1 MAMAMDPEAEQKMK
15 EKQAALKEECSPL
28 LRKSFEH
35 HNPSGSGTLSP
46 EEAGAFFDHLVHEEG
61 DFIRAVAGMVMTNVV
76 AGMMNMMQQMVP
88 EEQRPEM
95 ESQIRTQ
102 MEAAKTQM
110 EEQIAKATADYE
122 ADRAAK
128 NAAAFAI
135 IDKNGDRTIQL
146 DEFVAAMD
154 FEGDKSKDFQK
165 ALGFDESTMGGKG
178 GGKGCPMQ

>member
-1 MAMAMDPEAEQKMK
+1 MT
-15 EKQAALKEECSPL
+15 
-28 LRKSFEH
+28 
-35 HNPSGSGTLSP
+35 NVV
-46 EEAGAFFDHLVHEEG
+46 AGMMNMMQG
-61 DFIRAVAGMVMTNVV
+61 DFIKAVAGMVMTNVV

-88 EEQRPEM
+88 PEQRPEV

-154 FEGDKSKDFQK
+154 FEGDKSKEFQK
-165 ALGFDESTMGGKG
+165 ALGFDDSAMGKG
-178 GGKGCPMQ
+178 DGKGCPMQ